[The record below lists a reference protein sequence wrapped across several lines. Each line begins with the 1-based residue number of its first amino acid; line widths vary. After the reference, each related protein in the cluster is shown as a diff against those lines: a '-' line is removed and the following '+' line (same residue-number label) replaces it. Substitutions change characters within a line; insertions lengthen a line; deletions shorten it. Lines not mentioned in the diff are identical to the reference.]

1 MKGGYHF
8 LTLKVLV
15 VEDESIVAMD
25 FQMLLE
31 QRGFYVKTVSSGES
45 AIKEIDKINYDLILM
60 DVSLKDE
67 LDGIETAK
75 IIRSGNPDVQLVFIS
90 GSSNLF
96 DDERINL
103 FKPFKFISKP
113 LNVKELEEIL
123 KINI

>member
-1 MKGGYHF
+1 M
-8 LTLKVLV
+8 TLKVLV